1 MIKLMT
7 IPLEL
12 QYIVISFIPQSSV
25 YLVCKDWNNEI
36 KNIQKNSVNIIG
48 LWYKTKLI
56 KSQYFSTR
64 NILRYY
70 IICCPEENFIEYPE
84 YIVINLRLNK
94 CILSVL
100 PSISLRK
107 RSEVRDWILNIYS
120 HIYGQN

>member
-1 MIKLMT
+1 MT

-36 KNIQKNSVNIIG
+36 KNIQKNAVNIIG
-48 LWYKTKLI
+48 LWYKKKLI
-56 KSQYFSTR
+56 TFQYFSVR
-64 NILRYY
+64 NIVRYY

-84 YIVINLRLNK
+84 YIVTNLRLNE

-100 PSISLRK
+100 PSILLRK
-107 RSEVRDWILNIYS
+107 RSEVRDWILNIYN
-120 HIYGQN
+120 HIYCYSLL